1 MSTTNK
7 DQDVTKETIISDTT
21 TEEEQKSKNYLEE
34 YELINDSFP
43 DEDPQ

>member
-1 MSTTNK
+1 MSTTNP
-7 DQDVTKETIISDTT
+7 DETQETIVSNTT
-21 TEEEQKSKNYLEE
+21 AEDEQKPKNYLEE

>member
-1 MSTTNK
+1 MNTTNH
-7 DQDVTKETIISDTT
+7 DETQETISSNIT
-21 TEEEQKSKNYLEE
+21 TEEEQKSRNYLEE

>member
-1 MSTTNK
+1 MSTTN
-7 DQDVTKETIISDTT
+7 QDETKETIISSIITEE
-21 TEEEQKSKNYLEE
+21 EEEQKSKNYLEE

>member
-1 MSTTNK
+1 MTTTN
-7 DQDVTKETIISDTT
+7 QDETQETIISNTT
-21 TEEEQKSKNYLEE
+21 TEEEQKPKNYLEK

>member
-1 MSTTNK
+1 MTTTN
-7 DQDVTKETIISDTT
+7 QGETKETIISNTT
-21 TEEEQKSKNYLEE
+21 TEEEQKPKNYLEE

>member
-1 MSTTNK
+1 MSTTN
-7 DQDVTKETIISDTT
+7 QDETQETIISNTA
-21 TEEEQKSKNYLEE
+21 TEEEQKPKNYLEE

>member
-1 MSTTNK
+1 MSTTN
-7 DQDVTKETIISDTT
+7 QDETKETIISSKITEE
-21 TEEEQKSKNYLEE
+21 EEEQKSKNYLEE

>member
-1 MSTTNK
+1 MSTTN
-7 DQDVTKETIISDTT
+7 QDETKETIISSSITEE
-21 TEEEQKSKNYLEE
+21 EEEQKSKNYLEE

>member
-1 MSTTNK
+1 MSTTTNPNE
-7 DQDVTKETIISDTT
+7 TKETIETNITND
-21 TEEEQKSKNYLEE
+21 EEHNQNNYLEE

>member
-1 MSTTNK
+1 MSTTN
-7 DQDVTKETIISDTT
+7 QDETKETIISSII
-21 TEEEQKSKNYLEE
+21 TEEEVEQKSKNYLEE